1 MGRFSKS
8 LLLAG
13 LLLMLGHLGL
23 SQQVNTTSGVALV
36 NNSAASTAPIIAP
49 PVIALPGSGTPVGA
63 PVQVGIN
70 DPRGGA
76 GYVKETTT
84 VPGAESYVITPP
96 SVALANNA
104 GNLPAGTTVANTQ
117 PSASPQP
124 GFRAGIAGTGNG
136 AT

>member
-8 LLLAG
+8 LLLAS

-23 SQQVNTTSGVALV
+23 SQQVNTTSGVAVV

-63 PVQVGIN
+63 PVQVGVN

-84 VPGAESYVITPP
+84 VPGAESYGITPP
-96 SVALANNA
+96 SVALT
-104 GNLPAGTTVANTQ
+104 GNPASAPAVNVAATTQ
-117 PSASPQP
+117 PVGNAPV
-124 GFRAGIAGTGNG
+124 GFRPGI
-136 AT
+136 